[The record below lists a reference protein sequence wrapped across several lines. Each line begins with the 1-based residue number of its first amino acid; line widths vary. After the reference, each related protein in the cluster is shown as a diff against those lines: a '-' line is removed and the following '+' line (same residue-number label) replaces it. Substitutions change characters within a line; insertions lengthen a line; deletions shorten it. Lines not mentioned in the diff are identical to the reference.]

1 MKGTVLRG
9 LLGIAKH
16 PVTSSHQRTDLP
28 SRFQAHVVE
37 KDICYTWVRST
48 DTTTSFNLAP
58 SRLCMEQASDDQ
70 AEHPTAIPQTLQHLA
85 TRTHLPF

>member
-9 LLGIAKH
+9 LLRLARH
-16 PVTSSHQRTDLP
+16 PVTSSHRRTDVS

-37 KDICYTWVRST
+37 NDICYTLFRST
-48 DTTTSFNLAP
+48 DTTTSFNLAQ

-70 AEHPTAIPQTLQHLA
+70 AEYPTTIPQTLQHLA